1 MMKQTMILF
10 FPAAGADVQHTYSIL
25 KKFISTMRLPH
36 YGLCNWQHGKKV
48 HLYYATATLWSVQLA
63 RKGHNVDS
71 SGGIVVRLAMG

>member
-1 MMKQTMILF
+1 
-10 FPAAGADVQHTYSIL
+10 
-25 KKFISTMRLPH
+25 MRLPH